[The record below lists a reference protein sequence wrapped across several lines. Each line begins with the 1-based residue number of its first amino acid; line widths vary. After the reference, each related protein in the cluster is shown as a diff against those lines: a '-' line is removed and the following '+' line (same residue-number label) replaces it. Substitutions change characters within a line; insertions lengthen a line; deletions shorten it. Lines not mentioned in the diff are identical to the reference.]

1 MSTSVKKASVQ
12 TFSSASANKAQ
23 NPSGKQ
29 DENLDF
35 DLLAEYLMDDG
46 DPKNAPSAFEMGMGI
61 FGDNDLVPDKQP
73 ASSEASSEDGQ
84 LFAPSN
90 NALLEN
96 TFDSFQAPLMSPPA
110 IPQPVEQP
118 AVSKQPQT
126 SSRSRSRSTAA
137 KKRKASAAQP
147 DTSTSTSTSSSSRP
161 KSKSQAQIDRRR
173 ERNRILARRTRLRK
187 KFFFESLQKDVAD
200 LQTQNER
207 LRGIIR
213 TRLPKTLSTQILTSC
228 AAKLPDI
235 VADNPEM
242 NPNVT
247 NEDKSLVRSLRTAQQ
262 CFCISDPSLP
272 DNPIV
277 YATGG
282 FCDLT
287 GYALSEILGRNC
299 RFLQGPGTSLKKVEK
314 LRAAISRGEDC
325 QVCLLNYKS
334 DGTPFYNQLFVAALK
349 DASNSIVNYVGVQSE
364 VSLPP
369 PEDEEHEAA
378 KAIQAAKETE
388 DGSLLGGSVGELGG
402 ADDFDSFLS

>member
-1 MSTSVKKASVQ
+1 MSTRVKKLAMQ
-12 TFSSASANKAQ
+12 TFSSKSSSANAHNQKEE
-23 NPSGKQ
+23 S
-29 DENLDF
+29 LDF

-46 DPKNAPSAFEMGMGI
+46 SDLKLQPASAFDMGMGI
-61 FGDNDLVPDKQP
+61 FGDNDLQVPDKQP

-96 TFDSFQAPLMSPPA
+96 FDTFGGPMDPPA
-110 IPQPVEQP
+110 IPPPIQPPP
-118 AVSKQPQT
+118 AAPPQIQTT

-137 KKRKASAAQP
+137 KKRKASQQSASQP
-147 DTSTSTSTSSSSRP
+147 ATTTTSSSSSSSSSRP

-187 KFFFESLQKDVAD
+187 KFFFESLQKDVSD
-200 LQTQNER
+200 LQAQNER

-213 TRLPKTLSTQILTSC
+213 ARLPKALSSQILTSC

-235 VADNPEM
+235 VAENPEM

-247 NEDKSLVRSLRTAQQ
+247 SEDKSLVRSLRTSQQ

-277 YATGG
+277 YASGG

-314 LRAAISRGEDC
+314 LRQAISRGEDC
-325 QVCLLNYKS
+325 TVCLLNYKS

-369 PEDEEHEAA
+369 PDDEEHETA
-378 KAIQAAKETE
+378 KLIKATE
-388 DGSLLGGSVGELGG
+388 DEKVASSVG